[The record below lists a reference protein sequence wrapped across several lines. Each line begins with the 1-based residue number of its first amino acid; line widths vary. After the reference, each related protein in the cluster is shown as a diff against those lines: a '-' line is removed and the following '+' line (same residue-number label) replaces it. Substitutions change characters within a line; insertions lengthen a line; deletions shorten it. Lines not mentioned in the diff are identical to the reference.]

1 MSWMHIHTKRS
12 ISIPHIFVILSKGTS
27 FKYLSTL
34 KYYLKVLQVCLGV
47 VEITDFMK
55 QNQFVAPMDAY

>member
-1 MSWMHIHTKRS
+1 MHIHTIKS

-34 KYYLKVLQVCLGV
+34 KYYLKVLQVSLGV
-47 VEITDFMK
+47 VEITDLMK
-55 QNQFVAPMDAY
+55 RNQFVAPMDAY